1 MRRIFSGVIGDR
13 GMEPGRA
20 VLGGVA
26 ALSESTMI
34 VANRMLQYSGESQV
48 SERDAELACA

>member
-20 VLGGVA
+20 VLGGVP
-26 ALSESTMI
+26 ALSESTMLNLAGY
-34 VANRMLQYSGESQV
+34 VLSYVSESQA
-48 SERDAELACA
+48 R

>member
-13 GMEPGRA
+13 GIEPGRA

-26 ALSESTMI
+26 ALEASAILCSAAVSLGSATTVLAQSSEY
-34 VANRMLQYSGESQV
+34 QK
-48 SERDAELACA
+48 

>member
-26 ALSESTMI
+26 ALSESTMV
-34 VANRMLQYSGESQV
+34 VANQVFQYAGESQV
-48 SERDAELACA
+48 SEGDAELTCA

>member
-26 ALSESTMI
+26 ALSESTMV
-34 VANRMLQYSGESQV
+34 VANQMLQYAGESQV
-48 SERDAELACA
+48 SEGDAELACA